1 MSSTFLN
8 KLLTRLKQGDA
19 RSIHLNALPG
29 NFGRLDVYDFINIE
43 QSLHLSFLSNLLTHK
58 KFAFSIT
65 IEPHLFNNKTQDEKK
80 IIHKIIKKINHLEQQ
95 DKEGFAEHGYHSFA
109 FGYPLLIKRDPN
121 NWERILK
128 APLFIWYLKIEKDTR
143 KNNTWTIRR
152 DEDQALVFN
161 ELLRAHFE
169 NNEKIKTDELD
180 ILLDDG
186 FLTEDELKMACQ
198 SILQKLNVPFIAEE
212 NIATLLPCTNKETI
226 ESITKESPW
235 LRWCGVFGLYKVQ
248 KQSIIKDIE
257 DLLAKNSKNAI
268 ENIENE
274 RVENKIYDGEILSP
288 ITLDPSQENVL
299 FQLKDTNKII
309 IQGPP
314 GTGKSQSLTAL
325 ITQALLNK
333 QKVLVVCEKRTAM
346 DVLYNNLKK
355 ENLHHLSV
363 LVEDIHSD
371 RKNIVETVRNLI
383 ETIDQSVLRFRENE
397 YEMVHAKFLSL
408 QEEINH
414 RINFNH
420 KIIFGDD
427 NWNELIHR
435 SILLNKDASIYSLV
449 NTIPKY
455 IQNSD
460 FKFSYEEFIHLNK
473 ELNKAI
479 NLQHAIQKKVPAF
492 DTIQQHKIEETSVSD
507 AILSALSKEEQC
519 ASTLLKYIENN
530 QKIFGENYNQL
541 TSWRKY
547 LVSFMSIFLVSYKAI
562 QKAQHQTFDDYNH
575 LKNELQKNAILT
587 NRIGFA
593 DTLTTTRIADLQA
606 SLNQIKETN
615 STILQDAAYF
625 ETYFQFQK
633 NYLSHQKHVQQLLN
647 IFLNFEHKKIELIFE
662 TYYIQQV
669 ILKTAFENGIN
680 DSTEKLLQEL
690 TSIDNLLKQKLSER
704 IQFIWHEMAKLKI
717 KNCNIS
723 ELKYLYNQR
732 KNKQFSSKNSLRK
745 IIHQDFDFF
754 TSLFPVVMVNPSAA
768 ASILPLQEN
777 SFDYIIFDEASQLRL
792 EDTYSSLYRGRI
804 KIVSGD
810 KHQMPPTNFFGSEVL
825 FWSEQEDETTADDFL
840 AESKSLLEYA
850 DDINYKSTYLDY
862 HYRSKHPSLI
872 QFSNHA
878 FYQSRLIP
886 MPENTPYQAIH
897 YKPVNGIYT
906 DGTNQQEAHEIVDFI
921 YNIQTINQEL
931 PSIGIATFNIYQRDL
946 ILEKLY
952 EVAYSDVQKN
962 EHLQQLWNKGLFV
975 KNLEN
980 IQGDERDIML
990 LSTTFG
996 KDEVGNF
1003 KQLFGPINQQ
1013 KGYQLLN
1020 VIITR
1025 AKHSLHV
1032 FTSIPETV
1040 FMKFETELLEKGNTG
1055 KAIFYAY
1062 LAYVKACSEQL
1073 TDQHKFVLSSIAKQE
1088 NNNIN
1093 KKKNQ
1098 AISPLK
1104 QYVFDILKLR
1114 YKDAVK
1120 MDFELGGFNL
1130 DIVLL
1135 KDQQP
1140 ILYLDINTIE
1150 NYHSEVAYR
1159 NKIHQASILNN
1170 YNIKTYTIWPF
1181 NWWNNEASELENIHT
1196 LIS

>member
-1 MSSTFLN
+1 
-8 KLLTRLKQGDA
+8 
-19 RSIHLNALPG
+19 
-29 NFGRLDVYDFINIE
+29 
-43 QSLHLSFLSNLLTHK
+43 
-58 KFAFSIT
+58 
-65 IEPHLFNNKTQDEKK
+65 
-80 IIHKIIKKINHLEQQ
+80 
-95 DKEGFAEHGYHSFA
+95 
-109 FGYPLLIKRDPN
+109 
-121 NWERILK
+121 
-128 APLFIWYLKIEKDTR
+128 
-143 KNNTWTIRR
+143 
-152 DEDQALVFN
+152 
-161 ELLRAHFE
+161 
-169 NNEKIKTDELD
+169 
-180 ILLDDG
+180 
-186 FLTEDELKMACQ
+186 
-198 SILQKLNVPFIAEE
+198 
-212 NIATLLPCTNKETI
+212 
-226 ESITKESPW
+226 
-235 LRWCGVFGLYKVQ
+235 
-248 KQSIIKDIE
+248 
-257 DLLAKNSKNAI
+257 
-268 ENIENE
+268 
-274 RVENKIYDGEILSP
+274 
-288 ITLDPSQENVL
+288 
-299 FQLKDTNKII
+299 
-309 IQGPP
+309 
-314 GTGKSQSLTAL
+314 
-325 ITQALLNK
+325 
-333 QKVLVVCEKRTAM
+333 
-346 DVLYNNLKK
+346 
-355 ENLHHLSV
+355 
-363 LVEDIHSD
+363 
-371 RKNIVETVRNLI
+371 
-383 ETIDQSVLRFRENE
+383 
-397 YEMVHAKFLSL
+397 
-408 QEEINH
+408 
-414 RINFNH
+414 
-420 KIIFGDD
+420 
-427 NWNELIHR
+427 
-435 SILLNKDASIYSLV
+435 
-449 NTIPKY
+449 
-455 IQNSD
+455 
-460 FKFSYEEFIHLNK
+460 
-473 ELNKAI
+473 
-479 NLQHAIQKKVPAF
+479 
-492 DTIQQHKIEETSVSD
+492 
-507 AILSALSKEEQC
+507 
-519 ASTLLKYIENN
+519 
-530 QKIFGENYNQL
+530 
-541 TSWRKY
+541 
-547 LVSFMSIFLVSYKAI
+547 
-562 QKAQHQTFDDYNH
+562 
-575 LKNELQKNAILT
+575 
-587 NRIGFA
+587 
-593 DTLTTTRIADLQA
+593 
-606 SLNQIKETN
+606 
-615 STILQDAAYF
+615 
-625 ETYFQFQK
+625 
-633 NYLSHQKHVQQLLN
+633 
-647 IFLNFEHKKIELIFE
+647 
-662 TYYIQQV
+662 
-669 ILKTAFENGIN
+669 
-680 DSTEKLLQEL
+680 
-690 TSIDNLLKQKLSER
+690 
-704 IQFIWHEMAKLKI
+704 
-717 KNCNIS
+717 IS